1 MRTSC
6 SGSSRSAQR
15 RGIENER
22 FSWSPERTVE
32 HEALVTLL
40 ADRAGVP
47 VRTLLGIAKTE
58 DEAGVVVYADRGATS
73 LLELS
78 PAQLTDARLDE
89 LWAAVD
95 ALQEQRIAHG
105 QLRLDNVYLAGT
117 GSDDDAVVLGEL
129 DRSVLSAPDD
139 RLAIDVAELL
149 VSTALVVGP
158 ARAVAAA
165 QGRVPGQL
173 ARALPLLQPLAL
185 TPTTRRALRAASSNS
200 KDLLSELRD
209 GVQRAAGVDEFKMAE
224 LQRISVARAVSLIG
238 AAVLFYVALAFVA
251 NWSAIA
257 SALSDADWVYLPVIL
272 VMSGLSYPAGGLS
285 LMGAVTGR
293 LPFTQTSEV
302 MLAQAFL
309 NRFTPANI
317 GGMALRTRYLQNNGV
332 DLAVAASSVGLTSV
346 ASGATQVVFIL
357 GFVLWS
363 GSSGSSAFSIPD
375 ASTIAVILLVV
386 LAVGGILWLTP
397 LRRRLL
403 DSNIVL
409 SAGQVWENLKE
420 LAQRPGKVALLFGG
434 AALGKM
440 VTIIAFTQSCR
451 ALGIDL
457 PFAQLGA
464 LYLTANT
471 VASAAPTPG
480 GVGAIEAALIAVLT
494 GAGVEPATALSAV
507 LVFRLATY
515 WLPVPPS
522 WLALRQ
528 LRAKKVV

>member
-1 MRTSC
+1 M
-6 SGSSRSAQR
+6 
-15 RGIENER
+15 I
-22 FSWSPERTVE
+22 
-32 HEALVTLL
+32 
-40 ADRAGVP
+40 
-47 VRTLLGIAKTE
+47 
-58 DEAGVVVYADRGATS
+58 
-73 LLELS
+73 
-78 PAQLTDARLDE
+78 
-89 LWAAVD
+89 
-95 ALQEQRIAHG
+95 
-105 QLRLDNVYLAGT
+105 
-117 GSDDDAVVLGEL
+117 
-129 DRSVLSAPDD
+129 
-139 RLAIDVAELL
+139 
-149 VSTALVVGP
+149 
-158 ARAVAAA
+158 
-165 QGRVPGQL
+165 
-173 ARALPLLQPLAL
+173 QPLAL
-185 TPTTRRALRAASSNS
+185 TPTTRRAVRAANVDRP
-200 KDLLSELRD
+200 DLLSELRD
-209 GVQRAAGVDEFKMAE
+209 GVQRAADVDEFKMAE
-224 LQRISVARAVSLIG
+224 LQRVSLARAVSLIG
-238 AAVLFYVALAFVA
+238 AVVLFYVALAFVA

-272 VMSGLSYPAGGLS
+272 AMSAASYPAGGLS

-332 DLAVAASSVGLTSV
+332 DLAVAASSVGLTSA

-363 GSSGSSAFSIPD
+363 GSSGTSAFSIPD
-375 ASTIAVILLVV
+375 ASTIAVVMLVLLVIV
-386 LAVGGILWLTP
+386 GILWLTP

-403 DSNIVL
+403 ESNIVL

-522 WLALRQ
+522 WVALHH